1 LEGLEPDAAIG
12 PNFRGSGGKA
22 GHFLVPPWVGL
33 TRARHQGRLE
43 IDSAIGPNFSESGGK
58 AGRLWRYSWG
68 KACSPSC
75 RAQREA
81 FRVGR
86 DAGSRSTQ
94 PCARPGGAHTIR
106 SGTAVHGSGATLPWL
121 RVVSLKSPPRRTGS
135 GEARNL
141 GWRGRSAEVHA
152 TRANW
157 PVAQTGARA

>member
-1 LEGLEPDAAIG
+1 MEGLGPDSAIG
-12 PNFRGSGGKA
+12 PNFSESDGKA
-22 GHFLVPPWVGL
+22 GRFLVPLRVGL
-33 TRARHQGRLE
+33 TRARRQGRLE
-43 IDSAIGPNFSESGGK
+43 IGSAIGPNFSESGGK

-75 RAQREA
+75 RAHCEA

-94 PCARPGGAHTIR
+94 PCSRPGGAHIIR
-106 SGTAVHGSGATLPWL
+106 SGTAVHGTGATLPWL

-141 GWRGRSAEVHA
+141 GWRGRSGEVHA

-157 PVAQTGARA
+157 PVALTGARA